1 MAVNLSYCNQENY
14 LSQLKKK
21 KKTFLDPNSLKNFI
35 SNTIKK
41 NTKQNTG
48 SNTSNRR
55 ETKHSQETLE
65 INKNEAI
72 IKELQSTTNDCN
84 LYKLFSENLN
94 IHHQDIG

>member
-14 LSQLKKK
+14 LSQLKQ
-21 KKTFLDPNSLKNFI
+21 KKTFLDPNSLKKLHIQHN
-35 SNTIKK
+35 NK

-65 INKNEAI
+65 INKNEAK

-84 LYKLFSENLN
+84 LYKLFRKNLN